1 MLLEFILLQATRNS
15 GGNSFV
21 PQLILIG
28 GFLLVF
34 YVFMIMP
41 QQRKQKQ
48 QQKFRDNLKIGDK
61 VVTIGGLHGKI
72 IAINPETVTIEADK
86 GTRLVFDKIAISVDS
101 TQRIQQSGA
110 ST

>member
-48 QQKFRDNLKIGDK
+48 QQKFRGNHWRL
-61 VVTIGGLHGKI
+61 
-72 IAINPETVTIEADK
+72 
-86 GTRLVFDKIAISVDS
+86 TRQDYCYQPRNSYD
-101 TQRIQQSGA
+101 
-110 ST
+110 

>member
-1 MLLEFILLQATRNS
+1 
-15 GGNSFV
+15 
-21 PQLILIG
+21 
-28 GFLLVF
+28 
-34 YVFMIMP
+34 
-41 QQRKQKQ
+41 
-48 QQKFRDNLKIGDK
+48 